1 MDTWITRH
9 EQYGDMLY
17 FTHLHFFF
25 LHVEFFASVKC
36 HQNLYPCYVCYL
48 PGITLTPLP
57 QLCYSQTLLEI
68 DFRPPGTAAP
78 LAASESRCSLL
89 RETPHLIS
97 SGYQGKSF
105 MLSPM
110 SRGINQSLLI
120 NYHMLVLSEG
130 ASFGEKRGRRG
141 RGQQS
146 REETPRRKCWRD
158 LTQEECKMWLN

>member
-1 MDTWITRH
+1 
-9 EQYGDMLY
+9 MLLCLLFVWY
-17 FTHLHFFF
+17 YYNSFT
-25 LHVEFFASVKC
+25 
-36 HQNLYPCYVCYL
+36 
-48 PGITLTPLP
+48 

-68 DFRPPGTAAP
+68 DFCPPETAAP

-97 SGYQGKSF
+97 SGYKGKSF

-120 NYHMLVLSEG
+120 NYHMLLLSEG
-130 ASFGEKRGRRG
+130 ASFGKKGGRRG

-146 REETPRRKCWRD
+146 GEETPRRKRWRD